1 MSKCECGN
9 CMCGQGIQINTPE
22 EIQYESSGF
31 NTYEWKM
38 PVIFP
43 NTDGGIN
50 KNGSITIT

>member
-1 MSKCECGN
+1 MSKCKCEN
-9 CMCGQGIQINTPE
+9 CNCGQGLQITTESASAAE
-22 EIQYESSGF
+22 EVQYESSGF

-50 KNGSITIT
+50 KNG

>member
-1 MSKCECGN
+1 MSNCECGN
-9 CMCGQGIQINTPE
+9 CTCGQGIQIETNSASAE
-22 EIQYESSGF
+22 EELQYESSGF

-50 KNGSITIT
+50 KNG

>member
-1 MSKCECGN
+1 MSKCECEN
-9 CMCGQGIQINTPE
+9 CTCGQGIQIESNDM
-22 EIQYESSGF
+22 QYESSGF

>member
-1 MSKCECGN
+1 MSSCECGN
-9 CMCGQGIQINTPE
+9 CMCGGGIQISTAE

-31 NTYEWKM
+31 ETYEWKM

-50 KNGSITIT
+50 KNG

>member
-1 MSKCECGN
+1 MSECGCGN
-9 CMCGQGIQINTPE
+9 CSCGQGLQIATESASAAE

-50 KNGSITIT
+50 KNG

>member
-1 MSKCECGN
+1 MSECKCEN
-9 CMCGQGIQINTPE
+9 CNCGQGLQITTESASAAE

-50 KNGSITIT
+50 KNG

>member
-1 MSKCECGN
+1 MSECGCGN
-9 CMCGQGIQINTPE
+9 CTCSQGLQITTESASAAE

-31 NTYEWKM
+31 ETYEWKM

-50 KNGSITIT
+50 KNG

>member
-1 MSKCECGN
+1 MDNKKSESAE
-9 CMCGQGIQINTPE
+9 E

-43 NTDGGIN
+43 NTDGGID
-50 KNGSITIT
+50 K

>member
-1 MSKCECGN
+1 MSNCECGN
-9 CMCGQGIQINTPE
+9 CTCSQGIQIQSTSASAE
-22 EIQYESSGF
+22 EELQYESSGF

-50 KNGSITIT
+50 KNG

>member
-1 MSKCECGN
+1 MSECGCESCN
-9 CMCGQGIQINTPE
+9 CGQGLQITTGSASAAE

-31 NTYEWKM
+31 ETYEWKM

-50 KNGSITIT
+50 KNG

>member
-1 MSKCECGN
+1 MDNKKNESE
-9 CMCGQGIQINTPE
+9 E

-43 NTDGGIN
+43 NTDGGID
-50 KNGSITIT
+50 K

>member
-1 MSKCECGN
+1 MSNCECGN
-9 CMCGQGIQINTPE
+9 CMCGKGIQINTAE

-31 NTYEWKM
+31 ETYEWKM

-50 KNGSITIT
+50 KNG

>member
-1 MSKCECGN
+1 MSNCECGN
-9 CMCGQGIQINTPE
+9 CTCGQGIQIESNAPE
-22 EIQYESSGF
+22 KIQYESFGF

-50 KNGSITIT
+50 KNG